1 MMIDKATEFEALIRN
16 PKGSGGVNNGMV
28 TWSDP
33 IEIQQYNKKVQLKTT
48 DLIAENRKLSNVH
61 RNAIEMINELMN
73 INLLNNRSVWKTNL
87 AKMRKIIESV
97 TRQRPPEYCRLW
109 LTHLNYQLYKA
120 LEHQYQMGLESL
132 NESLPEVQASLVYR
146 N

>member
-1 MMIDKATEFEALIRN
+1 M
-16 PKGSGGVNNGMV
+16 
-28 TWSDP
+28 
-33 IEIQQYNKKVQLKTT
+33 
-48 DLIAENRKLSNVH
+48 IAENRKLSNVH